1 LYWRIWIAIQKITK
15 ENHKEINMANEIE
28 VFLVIK
34 DNFPKIKAI
43 NTLVCAIFTLTKEV
57 NGEDEIFSLIYGF
70 DNDGYQADQFF
81 KYYDYSAKIAA
92 GDSSGGWNSA
102 YDYSV
107 DDEAFTDEIDPP
119 EWNDNDTHILE
130 VLHEL
135 KWKYLESIE
144 IDDDSYLV
152 PLESSKSSLVKF
164 EKGKGWTAFSSSE
177 FDDEKLT
184 NYSNIWKLE
193 IHWG

>member
-1 LYWRIWIAIQKITK
+1 ML
-15 ENHKEINMANEIE
+15 HK
-28 VFLVIK
+28 
-34 DNFPKIKAI
+34 
-43 NTLVCAIFTLTKEV
+43 
-57 NGEDEIFSLIYGF
+57 
-70 DNDGYQADQFF
+70 
-81 KYYDYSAKIAA
+81 
-92 GDSSGGWNSA
+92 
-102 YDYSV
+102 
-107 DDEAFTDEIDPP
+107 
-119 EWNDNDTHILE
+119 
-130 VLHEL
+130 L

-193 IHWG
+193 IHWGVPIKHYNLHQTTTQNVEFSQNISKKVQDEFQIKLIEEGMDYLTNNG